1 MPSGAEG
8 RAGNEQRFREANERQ
23 RAAAAALV
31 EDDEQLVPFLC
42 ECPDLR
48 CLSVVLLALREYE
61 DVRARPTDA
70 LAAPGHEDTTIEDVV
85 ETNARYVRTR
95 KLGVAGEAFADLD
108 ARS

>member
-48 CLSVVLLALREYE
+48 CLIVV
-61 DVRARPTDA
+61 
-70 LAAPGHEDTTIEDVV
+70 IM
-85 ETNARYVRTR
+85 
-95 KLGVAGEAFADLD
+95 
-108 ARS
+108 